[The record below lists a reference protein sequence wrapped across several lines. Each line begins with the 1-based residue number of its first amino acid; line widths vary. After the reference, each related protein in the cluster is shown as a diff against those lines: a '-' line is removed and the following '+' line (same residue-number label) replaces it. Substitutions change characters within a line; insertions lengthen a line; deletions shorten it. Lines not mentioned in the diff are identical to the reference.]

1 MKSSSI
7 NALNM
12 FYQKDPAAYETH
24 YHKMI
29 KEMLKHS
36 PFEHYALIESALLQ
50 LVKQRKK
57 DNISREA
64 VLVTIELLKKSLTQL
79 NKKLQ
84 KVQKELTQMQ
94 SVFILNQNHKPTHSS
109 SNVAK

>member
-7 NALNM
+7 NALNTL
-12 FYQKDPAAYETH
+12 YQKDPAAYEAH
-24 YHKMI
+24 YRKII

-36 PFEHYALIESALLQ
+36 PLEHYALIESTLFQ
-50 LVKQRKK
+50 LAKQRKE
-57 DNISREA
+57 DNISQKA

-84 KVQKELTQMQ
+84 KVQKKLMQME
-94 SVFILNQNHKPTHSS
+94 SVLILSQNHKPTHSS
-109 SNVAK
+109 SNAAK